1 MTQND
6 VSRFETQVELGET
19 DTGWAMNILPTID
32 SGTRDISIRL
42 NLSRATLVSYFE
54 YNFGSGDGGVSG
66 SVPVVDEQNDVITV
80 ALHDGEAKIITNVTI
95 SEIAVERGQTPS
107 LPLVGDSVRDDQHS
121 KDFVLY
127 VSAVLVD

>member
-54 YNFGSGDGGVSG
+54 YNFGSGDSGVSG
-66 SVPVVDEQNDVITV
+66 
-80 ALHDGEAKIITNVTI
+80 
-95 SEIAVERGQTPS
+95 
-107 LPLVGDSVRDDQHS
+107 
-121 KDFVLY
+121 
-127 VSAVLVD
+127 